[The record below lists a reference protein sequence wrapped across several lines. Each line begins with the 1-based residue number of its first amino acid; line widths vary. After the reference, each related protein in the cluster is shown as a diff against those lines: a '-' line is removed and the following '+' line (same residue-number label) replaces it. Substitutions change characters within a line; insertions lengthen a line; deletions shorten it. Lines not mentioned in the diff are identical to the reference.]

1 MGEIKDLVAR
11 IKGKYDPVKYKLKFV
26 VTPYNEPSILNG
38 EVSWLVNDM
47 IGSNYLNDIFDD
59 KVMNDLPTDYGVY
72 SAELCVKSYRSNAP
86 QDPEEWDMNM
96 WLENIKI
103 EMKL

>member
-1 MGEIKDLVAR
+1 MAFYLVVLNKKC
-11 IKGKYDPVKYKLKFV
+11 IFVKK
-26 VTPYNEPSILNG
+26 ILWQQQNG
-38 EVSWLVNDM
+38 EVGWLVNDM

-72 SAELCVKSYRSNAP
+72 SAELCVESYSSNAP